1 MKEQEENK
9 IRRFAM
15 YRRLAYMAIALTA
28 VCLMRVAPVFS
39 FSTDKG
45 IIYDRSFTMDL
56 QEFQVIQTTLD
67 THIPQVW
74 ATMSVN
80 GLYVVQQILFWA
92 IIVCMLVFYP
102 TKVRWYLSL
111 GIAAAGGVFYFLL
124 IHYALRISDLQ
135 YATLAP
141 TWVAFLPAVVIA
153 MMILLNRNVS
163 KFGNYFDDIIED

>member
-45 IIYDRSFTMDL
+45 IIYDRSFAMDL

-67 THIPQVW
+67 TNIPYVW
-74 ATMSVN
+74 ETMSVN
-80 GLYVVQQILFWA
+80 GLYVLQQILFWTLIA
-92 IIVCMLVFYP
+92 CFVVFYP

-153 MMILLNRNVS
+153 MMILLNRNVA
-163 KFGNYFDDIIED
+163 KFGNYFDDIQED

>member
-80 GLYVVQQILFWA
+80 GLYVLQQILFWTLIA
-92 IIVCMLVFYP
+92 CFVVFYP

-153 MMILLNRNVS
+153 MMILLNRNVA
-163 KFGNYFDDIIED
+163 KFGNYFDDIIEE

>member
-67 THIPQVW
+67 TNIPYVW
-74 ATMSVN
+74 ETMSVN
-80 GLYVVQQILFWA
+80 GLYVLQQILFWA

-153 MMILLNRNVS
+153 MMILLNRNVA
-163 KFGNYFDDIIED
+163 KFGNYFDDIQED

>member
-28 VCLMRVAPVFS
+28 VCLMKVAPVFS

-67 THIPQVW
+67 TNIPYVW
-74 ATMSVN
+74 ETMSVN
-80 GLYVVQQILFWA
+80 GLYVLQQILFWTLIA
-92 IIVCMLVFYP
+92 CIVVFYP

-153 MMILLNRNVS
+153 MMILLNRNVA
-163 KFGNYFDDIIED
+163 KFGNYFDDIIEE

>member
-56 QEFQVIQTTLD
+56 HEFKVIQTTLD
-67 THIPQVW
+67 TNIPYVW
-74 ATMSVN
+74 ETMSVN

-111 GIAAAGGVFYFLL
+111 GIAATGGVFYFLL

-153 MMILLNRNVS
+153 MMILLNRNVA
-163 KFGNYFDDIIED
+163 KFGNYFDDITEE

>member
-1 MKEQEENK
+1 MNEQAENK

-56 QEFQVIQTTLD
+56 HEFKVIQTTLD
-67 THIPQVW
+67 TNIPYVW
-74 ATMSVN
+74 ETMSVN

-153 MMILLNRNVS
+153 MMILLNRNVA
-163 KFGNYFDDIIED
+163 KFGNYFDDITEE

>member
-153 MMILLNRNVS
+153 MMILLNRNVA
-163 KFGNYFDDIIED
+163 KFGNYFDDIIEE